1 MANLFDTDYFAER
14 KKKAQ
19 AAKAETATNKS
30 DNAGNIMKEPEPTK
44 EVAQTPAEAET
55 QTTVSNEQSEV
66 KGHTTETNEQTSVK
80 TVAQVNRKMSPEKR
94 IVESVK
100 SQSNTKLNYNIDK
113 SKTSDV
119 KGVNSRFLQILKQK
133 LSKYGVTSNSEALN
147 VFIASVLGDYAGLSA
162 ETKDAAKRFREED
175 SVNSGK
181 LIDAKLKRIE
191 DNIGALKGIVDF
203 NYYMVNAL
211 AMYAVNA
218 EGFNKF
224 QKEGVIDMTE
234 PSLTD
239 FVNRV
244 SDTFIAMQNTNKY
257 SDGRPIR

>member
-1 MANLFDTDYFAER
+1 MANLFDTDYFADR
-14 KKKAQ
+14 KKRAE
-19 AAKAETATNKS
+19 AAKAETAVNKP
-30 DNAGNIMKEPEPTK
+30 DNVENITKEPEPMK
-44 EVAQTPAEAET
+44 EVVQTPTKAEAQTTA
-55 QTTVSNEQSEV
+55 SNEQAEV
-66 KGHTTETNEQTSVK
+66 EGHTTEVDGKAPVK
-80 TVAQVNRKMSPEKR
+80 TVTTVNRKMSPEKR

-100 SQSNTKLNYNIDK
+100 SQSNTKLNYNVDK

>member
-19 AAKAETATNKS
+19 AAKAEVAINKP
-30 DNAGNIMKEPEPTK
+30 DNAENVTKELEPMKEA
-44 EVAQTPAEAET
+44 VQTPVEVYA
-55 QTTVSNEQSEV
+55 QTTVSNEQAEAY
-66 KGHTTETNEQTSVK
+66 GHTVEADGKTPVK
-80 TVAQVNRKMSPEKR
+80 TVATVNRKLSPEKR

-133 LSKYGVTSNSEALN
+133 LSKYGVTSNAEALN

-234 PSLTD
+234 PSLID